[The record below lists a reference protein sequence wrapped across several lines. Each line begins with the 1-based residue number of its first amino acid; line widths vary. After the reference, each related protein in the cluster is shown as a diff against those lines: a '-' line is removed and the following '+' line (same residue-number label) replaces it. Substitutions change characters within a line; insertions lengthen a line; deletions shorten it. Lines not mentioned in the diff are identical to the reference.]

1 MNSITKKVG
10 VVAVGALLLTGCAA
24 GTPEAGGVP
33 ER

>member
-24 GTPEAGGVP
+24 GTPETEESA